1 MDIQNLYSLFQS
13 SKGVSIDSRSI
24 KKDEIYFS
32 IKGQNFDGNS
42 FAFDALDKGA
52 KFSIVDDPKLKNQNN
67 KIIFVENSLK
77 ELQNLSK
84 YNRSKSDVKVVGL
97 TGSNGKTT
105 TKNLIYS
112 VLSQKYNTL
121 CTSGNLN
128 NHIGVPLTLLNIKP
142 DTEIAVIEMG
152 ANHIGEIENLCQICM
167 PDIGLITNFGSAH
180 LEGFGD
186 LKGVIKG
193 KTELYKY
200 LIKNYGHILI
210 NNDDQ
215 IQKEECKTDLYSS
228 FGKDNSSDFVF
239 EYIKE
244 DDRLVLLNNNYSY
257 SCRIYGAY
265 NFPNIASAISIGK
278 ILDLDSDQI
287 QNGLSKFKTEENRSE
302 LLQYKGNKIYLDAY
316 NANPSSMIAAIDN
329 FNKEIKDNK
338 IVILGDMLELG
349 NFSKDEHI
357 KIINHLYEMDFESV
371 YLVGETF
378 SSINI
383 TDSRFKKFNDTKEL
397 MNGIDLSKIDIQSK
411 VEPQIFNSFK
421 KAIKN
426 ISLDVLTLS
435 INS

>member
-84 YNRSKSDVKVVGL
+84 YNRSKSDVKVIGL

-302 LLQYKGNKIYLDAY
+302 VLQYKGNIIYLDAY

-397 MNGIDLSKIDIQSK
+397 MNGIDLTKINNKSIL
-411 VEPQIFNSFK
+411 
-421 KAIKN
+421 IKGSRSIGLEEL
-426 ISLDVLTLS
+426 IS
-435 INS
+435 